1 MPERQPDVD
10 VDDAA
15 DAATVA
21 GLITAAEG
29 GDRVAA
35 SALFD
40 SLYRELHRVAKRQ
53 LRSGGSSPPL
63 SPTTL
68 LHECYLNMTRSSASF
83 PDRARFVAYAARAM
97 RGLVVDALRERRAI
111 KRGGAF
117 FLTSLDTD
125 IGDSVPE
132 TEAIR
137 LGDAL
142 DQLAAVDAALAELVE
157 LKFYCGFSFVE
168 IAGMRGVSERT
179 VQRDW
184 RKARLLLHRELAPD

>member
-1 MPERQPDVD
+1 MG
-10 VDDAA
+10 VDDGA

-53 LRSGGSSPPL
+53 LRVGGSGAPL

-132 TEAIR
+132 TETIR